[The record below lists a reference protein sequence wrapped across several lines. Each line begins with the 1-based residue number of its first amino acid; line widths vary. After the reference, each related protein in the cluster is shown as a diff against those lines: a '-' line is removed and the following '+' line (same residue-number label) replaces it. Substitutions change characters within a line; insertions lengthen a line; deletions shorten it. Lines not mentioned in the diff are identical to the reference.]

1 MPVIRGSILQSG
13 KASGRLTILAAATVT
28 ALVLLPACETVRF
41 YRQAAAGQL
50 SILARSRSNETILAD
65 PASPAELR
73 HRLTSVERLRSF
85 ATTRLALP
93 GNDSYGLYA
102 DLGRKHV
109 VWVLY
114 AAPEFSL
121 EPITWRYPLVGKL
134 GYRGYF
140 SEHEASAS
148 AHGLRQQG
156 HDVFVGGVDA
166 YSTLGWFHD
175 PVLNTFIDYPELD
188 LAETLFHELTHH
200 RVFRRGDTSFN
211 EALACVVAEEGVQLW
226 LAGQGR
232 ERELRHYR
240 QRLVRRAEFHREI
253 EHTRARLAT
262 LYASGSPPDRMRQ
275 EKSAIMAA
283 LRGQFHELHRRWGG
297 RGIEGWLT
305 ETLNNGHLASV
316 TLYTDRMPEI
326 RHLLAECGGDFSH
339 FFRRC
344 ETDGP
349 ESAP

>member
-1 MPVIRGSILQSG
+1 
-13 KASGRLTILAAATVT
+13 
-28 ALVLLPACETVRF
+28 
-41 YRQAAAGQL
+41 
-50 SILARSRSNETILAD
+50 
-65 PASPAELR
+65 
-73 HRLTSVERLRSF
+73 
-85 ATTRLALP
+85 
-93 GNDSYGLYA
+93 
-102 DLGRKHV
+102 
-109 VWVLY
+109 VLY

-140 SEHEASAS
+140 SEHEATTSAR
-148 AHGLRQQG
+148 GLRQQG
-156 HDVFVGGVDA
+156 HDVFIGGVDA

-200 RVFRRGDTSFN
+200 RVFRPGDTSFN

-232 ERELRHYR
+232 DRELHHYR
-240 QRLVRRAEFHREI
+240 QRLVRRGEFQREI
-253 EHTRARLAT
+253 ERARARLAT
-262 LYASGSPPDRMRQ
+262 LYASGSPPDRMRRD
-275 EKSAIMAA
+275 KAAIMAD
-283 LRGQFHELHRRWGG
+283 LSGQFRELHRRWGG
-297 RGIEGWLT
+297 RGLEGWLT
-305 ETLNNGHLASV
+305 GTLNNGHLASV

-326 RHLLAECGGDFSH
+326 RRLLAECGGDFSR

-344 ETDGP
+344 ESAGP